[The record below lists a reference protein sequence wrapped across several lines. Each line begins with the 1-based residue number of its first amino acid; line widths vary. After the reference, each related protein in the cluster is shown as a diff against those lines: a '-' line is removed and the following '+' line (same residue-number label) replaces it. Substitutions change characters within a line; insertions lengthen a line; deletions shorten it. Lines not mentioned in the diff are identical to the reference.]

1 MDRII
6 QEGENVIIESNK
18 PDYSIMAKVYKELT
32 NKSPPKNKKELLK
45 SFPVNFYIDTPKETA
60 VEYADKIYKSSGSKF
75 VRVGTNLSRDR
86 TYFLDVEFTRVA
98 EFVYIPKEYNIIEPN
113 YSVAN
118 AFLEL
123 AKPLGDPKYWENKIN
138 FIQKNKLKFKNIKK
152 NNNNVSKIID
162 KYLSA
167 GFILG
172 GEAGL
177 DAISGKTNYTSGNK
191 IIFYTDK
198 LPNKGN
204 KFDEIPNLF
213 PKRIEIQ
220 ESDVKV
226 VIFEN
231 NDCYSYIT
239 SSNNKIASPYLIFY
253 YYIIADMIN
262 FDHPT
267 SYTYNDFIKFDFTFL
282 TKECVGIL
290 SEVLKKNLE
299 KKNNKDY
306 YINYYPGK

>member
-45 SFPVNFYIDTPKETA
+45 SFPVNFYIDIPKETA

>member
-1 MDRII
+1 MDKIL
-6 QEGENVIIESNK
+6 QEGENIIIENNK
-18 PDYSIMAKVYKELT
+18 PDYQIMSKVYKSLT
-32 NKSPPKNKKELLK
+32 SKNPPKSKKQLLK
-45 SFPVNFYIDTPKETA
+45 SFPINFYLDNPKDTA
-60 VEYADKIYKSSGSKF
+60 IEYADKIHKSSGSNY
-75 VRVGTNLSRDR
+75 VRVGTNLSKDR

-98 EFVYIPKEYNIIEPN
+98 EFIYIPKEYKVIEPN

-123 AKPLGDPKYWENKIN
+123 AKPLGSPQYWEDKID
-138 FIQKNKLKFKNIKK
+138 FIKKHKIKLKNIKNTSSSNK
-152 NNNNVSKIID
+152 FKIN

-177 DAISGKTNYTSGNK
+177 DAISGKPIGSYNK
-191 IIFYTDK
+191 LIFYTDK
-198 LPNKGN
+198 LPKGK
-204 KFDEIPNLF
+204 KFDEIPNLL
-213 PKRIEIQ
+213 PARVEIQ
-220 ESDVKV
+220 ESDLKV
-226 VIFEN
+226 IIFEN
-231 NDCYSYIT
+231 NDCYSYI
-239 SSNNKIASPYLIFY
+239 NKDYRIASPYLIFY
-253 YYIIADMIN
+253 YYIIADMID

-267 SYTYNDFIKFDFTFL
+267 TYNFNDFIKFDFTFL

>member
-1 MDRII
+1 MDKIL
-6 QEGENVIIESNK
+6 QEGEHIILESNK
-18 PDYSIMAKVYKELT
+18 PDYSIMSKVYQELT
-32 NKSPPKNKKELLK
+32 GNKSPKTKKELLK
-45 SFPVNFYIDTPKETA
+45 SFPINFYIDNPKNTA
-60 VEYADKIYKSSGSKF
+60 IEFADKIYKSCGSKY
-75 VRVGTNLSRDR
+75 VRVGTNLSKDR

-98 EFVYIPKEYNIIEPN
+98 EFIYIPKEYNIIEPN

-123 AKPLGDPKYWENKIN
+123 AKPLGDPKYWEDKIT
-138 FIQKNKLKFKNIKK
+138 FIKKNKLKIKNFGKK
-152 NNNNVSKIID
+152 NNSVSKIID

-177 DAISGKTNYTSGNK
+177 DAISGKKDYTVGENL
-191 IIFYTDK
+191 IFYSDK
-198 LPNKGN
+198 LPNKGK
-204 KFDEIPNLF
+204 KFNEIPNLL
-213 PKRIEIQ
+213 PPRVEIQ
-220 ESDVKV
+220 EPGIKV
-226 VIFEN
+226 IIFEN

-239 SSNNKIASPYLIFY
+239 KQYKIASPYLIFY

-267 SYTYNDFIKFDFTFL
+267 VYTYNDFIKFDFTFI
-282 TKECVGIL
+282 TKECIGIL